1 MTGPSSAFNA
11 RQKQILALL
20 LQSAYPLTLKVMS
33 EEIRLSIRTIQRE
46 LEGISEQLVP
56 FELTFVKK
64 TGVGLSIEGSETA
77 KKQLQHLL
85 SVSSAPKI
93 FSQEERRHLLIQMLL
108 FKREW
113 TKLYYFSRKLEV
125 TEATISNDLDK
136 LESWFEKH
144 RIQLV
149 RKPGIGVCIEADEKS
164 IRGAIIEHVY
174 QHFSQEQLM
183 DILSSYSYSFGHQR
197 KLELSIRNQLLHF
210 IDPAII
216 NQIENI
222 VLRSEARRGYEMTD
236 SAYVGFV
243 VHIALA
249 VQRIKSG
256 ERIAMDAEALR
267 KLQPTR
273 EFKWARQ
280 MAEELST
287 QLDIMIPEDE
297 MGYITMHLLGA
308 KGKRL
313 LLSEDKQG
321 SESSAEF
328 YIHRL
333 VRIMEN
339 ELKITF
345 DNDQSLHEAL
355 LVHLEAAINR
365 ILLHMKIRNPLLDHI
380 RETYPDI
387 YRAARK
393 ASLYL
398 QEELQAQVPEEETGY
413 LAMHFGAA
421 IMRAKTNTPQRFR
434 VLLACSSGMGT
445 SKLLAA
451 QIERN
456 FPYIHIVDT
465 ISLLQLETALRREG
479 PIDLILSTVQFEH
492 ERHRVVVVNS
502 FLKQEDIDL
511 INMHLYSLP
520 LIGGL
525 VQEEYIEI
533 EDTVMTVNRY
543 GEGVI
548 QLTNHMFFAEGLEA
562 FTKPEVIRQ
571 AAALAAQKVPAVIEN
586 QLANDLLQREELGG
600 IVLEASG
607 LSMLHCKSEAVP
619 VLMVGVL
626 RFMKPVPWISAGKD
640 TMVQTVLLLL
650 APRSAPKEH
659 LRTIGEISAMLIEDD
674 FVDKLVRQE
683 FPFLQKELKSV
694 ISQGYMNK
702 TGSFFWGKR

>member
-1 MTGPSSAFNA
+1 MAGPSSAFNS

-20 LQSAYPLTLKVMS
+20 LQSAYPVTLKVMS
-33 EEIRLSIRTIQRE
+33 EEIGLSIRTIQRE

-56 FELTFVKK
+56 FDLIFVKK

-85 SVSSAPKI
+85 SVSTSSKN
-93 FSQEERRHLLIQMLL
+93 FSQEERRHLLIPMLL
-108 FKREW
+108 YKREW
-113 TKLYYFSRKLEV
+113 TKLYYFSSKLKV

-136 LESWFEKH
+136 LEPWFEKH

-164 IRGAIIEHVY
+164 IRGAIIDHLY
-174 QHFSQEQLM
+174 QHVSQEQLM
-183 DILSSYSYSFGHQR
+183 DILSSYSFRGQS

-210 IDPAII
+210 IDPAIV
-216 NQIENI
+216 NDIEHI
-222 VLRSEARRGYEMTD
+222 VQRSEAQRGYEMTD

-256 ERIAMDAEALR
+256 ERIAMDAEALH
-267 KLQPTR
+267 KLQSTR

-280 MAEELST
+280 MAEELSI
-287 QLDIMIPEDE
+287 QLDITIPEDE

-313 LLSEDKQG
+313 LLSEDKQR
-321 SESSAEF
+321 ESSGEF
-328 YIHRL
+328 YVHRL

-345 DNDQSLHEAL
+345 DNDHSLNEAL

-365 ILLHMKIRNPLLDHI
+365 IRLHMEIRNPLLDHI

-393 ASLYL
+393 ASLFL
-398 QEELQAQVPEEETGY
+398 QEELQAEVPEEETGY

-421 IMRAKTNTPQRFR
+421 IMRAKTNTPQRFQ

-456 FPYIHIVDT
+456 FPHIHIIDT
-465 ISLLQLETALRREG
+465 VSLLQLESALQRGG
-479 PIDLILSTVQFEH
+479 PIDLIISTVQFEH
-492 ERHRVVVVNS
+492 EKHRVVVVNS
-502 FLKQEDIDL
+502 FLKQVDIDL

-520 LIGGL
+520 LSSGL
-525 VQEEYIEI
+525 VQTEYIEI

-543 GEGVI
+543 GEGVV
-548 QLTNHMFFAEGLEA
+548 QLTNHMFFADRLEA
-562 FTKPEVIRQ
+562 SSKLAVIKKS
-571 AAALAAQKVPAVIEN
+571 AALAALKVPAIHED
-586 QLANDLLQREELGG
+586 QLVHDLLQREELGG

-607 LSMLHCKSEAVP
+607 LSMLHCRSEAVP

-626 RFMKPVPWISAGKD
+626 RFMKAVPWSSAGND
-640 TMVQTVLLLL
+640 SLVQTVLLLL
-650 APRSAPKEH
+650 APRTAPKEH
-659 LRTIGEISAMLIEDD
+659 IETIGEISAMLIEDD
-674 FVDKLVRQE
+674 FVDKLIRQE
-683 FPFLQKELKSV
+683 FPSLQKELKSV
-694 ISQGYMNK
+694 ISRGYINK